1 MPSRISRGME
11 ALTPPKPERDAHD
24 LERALLRRGMNERNA
39 RREGCARCSRTP
51 LVGERIYVAASGEM
65 LCALCQPQEGE
76 RPAHSTL
83 VHGPEFG
90 HTLRVLDR
98 RAA

>member
-1 MPSRISRGME
+1 MSSRISWGME
-11 ALTPPKPERDAHD
+11 VLIESKSDRNMPA

-39 RREGCARCSRTP
+39 RREGCARCRRTP
-51 LVGERIYVAASGEM
+51 LIGERVYVAADGEL
-65 LCALCQPQEGE
+65 LCALCQSRQANP
-76 RPAHSTL
+76 PAHWTL

-90 HTLRVLDR
+90 HTLRLLDR